1 LRGWL
6 ARFRGASAIAPA
18 MTIRETRE
26 VAEGLELMRS
36 AGSWKEGRR
45 RGIQYLLQLG
55 QGRVTGS

>member
-1 LRGWL
+1 
-6 ARFRGASAIAPA
+6 